1 MINYHFSN
9 MFHITVRL
17 SSRQGLNFGMHL
29 KACIPL
35 AVSLMMSRK
44 LVEEEGS
51 QSWKVQTMEGTTD
64 SRTEI

>member
-1 MINYHFSN
+1 MINYHLSN
-9 MFHITVRL
+9 LFHLTVRI
-17 SSRQGLNFGMHL
+17 SSRQVLNFGMHL

-35 AVSLMMSRK
+35 AVSLMMSCK

-64 SRTEI
+64 YRTEI